1 MKLLFIGNS
10 HTYYNAMPE
19 TVLRLLEATGHK
31 AHVSILTEGGKGL
44 TYHAASPATALNI
57 RCGQYDA
64 IIAQDKSSGFD
75 PSAFKDGAKAIKQMP
90 DRASTPLVLYMPWV
104 SKTKRANQQIMTDA
118 YQHFCQTNHCLLAP
132 AGEVFFR
139 MLSGDGPD
147 LLYHEDGNHA
157 SPIGSYLA
165 AVTIFYTVTGRKR
178 IINVED
184 MADPG
189 IAAGFSPEICQRIHT
204 EACRMS
210 RLYNG

>member
-10 HTYYNAMPE
+10 HTYYNSMPE
-19 TVLRLLEATGHK
+19 TVLRLLEATGQK
-31 AHVSILTEGGKGL
+31 AHVTMLAEGGKGL
-44 TYHAASPATALNI
+44 TYHVSSPATAFNI
-57 RCGQYDA
+57 RCGKYDA

-75 PSAFKDGAKAIKQMP
+75 PALFHDGAKALKEMA
-90 DRASTPLVLYMPWV
+90 DRAGTPFILYMPWTGRNKRNAQA
-104 SKTKRANQQIMTDA
+104 SMTETYRGFCRANN
-118 YQHFCQTNHCLLAP
+118 CQMAP
-132 AGEVFFR
+132 AGEVFSR
-139 MLSGDGPD
+139 ILASDGPE
-147 LLYHEDGNHA
+147 LIYHEDGSHA

-184 MADPG
+184 LQDPG
-189 IAAGFSPEICQRIHT
+189 VAAGFPPDLCQRIHT